1 MESWVRF
8 TGLPVFLPCY
18 AIFFQKNIIPS
29 LMFLYKNYIF
39 DGFKVMESTFIFSI
53 IKKLGTTVL
62 IA

>member
-1 MESWVRF
+1 MSKVHLITCIF
-8 TGLPVFLPCY
+8 TLLCY
-18 AIFFQKNIIPS
+18 FFHKNIIPS